1 MTFNRAPGIE
11 VFKSHTDYSCLSN
24 PYIIAKVKS
33 YGIIFRKILTNGL
46 LNYDEG
52 NSRLKIDTY
61 FLA

>member
-24 PYIIAKVKS
+24 PYIIA
-33 YGIIFRKILTNGL
+33 YGIIFRKILINGL